1 MFPPIEACT
10 RSGLKSPVWDSEA
23 PTSLRGTTVGTSN
36 TTCPTCP
43 STSCTAWRS
52 TSELGTG
59 ALVNRVNRNRWS
71 GDKRT
76 QPVREEKQQRSICAI
91 QSEEQD
97 QKEDQQDS
105 VVKEVESATA
115 SLLTQLKW
123 STARPH
129 RRPFQNQKN
138 EKSQKPEGKI
148 FSEHSFRTALLT
160 GSSWEHNQRLSG
172 TWYRPA

>member
-1 MFPPIEACT
+1 MLHRMAFTPKKRPMFPPIEACT

-23 PTSLRGTTVGTSN
+23 PASLRGTTVGTST

-43 STSCTAWRS
+43 SISCTAWRS

-59 ALVNRVNRNRWS
+59 ALVNRVNRNRRS

-76 QPVREEKQQRSICAI
+76 QPRSGGETAGI
-91 QSEEQD
+91 D
-97 QKEDQQDS
+97 LRHTMRRTGQKENQQDS

-138 EKSQKPEGKI
+138 EKSQKPEGKKNL
-148 FSEHSFRTALLT
+148 EQQNKVP
-160 GSSWEHNQRLSG
+160 G
-172 TWYRPA
+172 